1 MARNDPILL
10 LVLPERRKTLM
21 AEPVEGQPQQYRW
34 NVHLQ
39 GKDETVFFNY

>member
-21 AEPVEGQPQQYRW
+21 AEPVEGQPQQY
-34 NVHLQ
+34 
-39 GKDETVFFNY
+39 ETVFFNY